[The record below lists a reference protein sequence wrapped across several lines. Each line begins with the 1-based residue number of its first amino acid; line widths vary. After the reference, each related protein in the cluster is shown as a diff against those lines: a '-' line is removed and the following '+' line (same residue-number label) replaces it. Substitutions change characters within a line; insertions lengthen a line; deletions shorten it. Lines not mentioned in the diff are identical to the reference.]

1 MCKND
6 DDTNIYRLRREGE
19 EKNEEK
25 GKKIKKKKG
34 LDGKQNK

>member
-6 DDTNIYRLRREGE
+6 DDTNYRLRRGEGE
-19 EKNEEK
+19 EKNEER
-25 GKKIKKKKG
+25 GKKMKEKKG